1 MAGAVYTLLGLA
13 ASALLTVAFAAL
25 KDWLIAHRSIRVS
38 TAKKSGPTSVEFGFT
53 EASGEVA
60 VLNRKGEAVDIEDL
74 RLMFARRHGAPLP
87 EPPPPRTLPELP
99 ARLEPGAEETWHF
112 PAEKL
117 ASLLQFLSSMP
128 SPGRRTAKLRP
139 CVATTAGKVYRGRSI
154 RFSMDVD
161 SHWP

>member
-13 ASALLTVAFAAL
+13 AGALLTVAFTAL

-38 TAKKSGPTSVEFGFT
+38 AAEKSGPTSVELGFT
-53 EASGEVA
+53 EAAVEVT
-60 VLNRKGEAVDIEDL
+60 VLNRKREAIEVKDV

-87 EPPPPRTLPELP
+87 EPPPPRRHPELP
-99 ARLEPGAEETWHF
+99 ASLDPGTEETWYF

-117 ASLLQFLSSMP
+117 ASRLQLFSSMP
-128 SPGRRTAKLRP
+128 SPAQRTAKLRP
-139 CVATTAGKVYRGRSI
+139 RIATTAGKAYRGRSI
-154 RFSMDVD
+154 RFSMDVN